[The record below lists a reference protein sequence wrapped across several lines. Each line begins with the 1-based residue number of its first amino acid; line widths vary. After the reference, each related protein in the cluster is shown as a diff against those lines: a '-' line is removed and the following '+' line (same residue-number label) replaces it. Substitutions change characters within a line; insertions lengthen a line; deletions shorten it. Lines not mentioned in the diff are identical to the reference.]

1 MSNYT
6 KTTNFATKDSLPSGD
21 PNKIV
26 KGAEINTEFDNI
38 ATAVSTKA
46 NSASPTFTGTVTI
59 PTADINGGAID
70 GTVIGGS
77 TAASVTGTTLTANT
91 SLNIAGDG
99 ATVTGIKDE
108 DDMASDSATK
118 LATQQSIKAYVD
130 AQVTAQDLDVTTDSG
145 TISIDLDSETLT
157 VAGGTGLDSSAT
169 GNTVTLGIDST
180 VATLTGTQTLTNKTL
195 TAPVISGNLTTDG
208 TIDGRDVATDGAKL
222 DGIEANADVTD
233 TANVTAAGALMDSE
247 VTNLA
252 QVKAFDSADYAT
264 AAQGTTADNALPKS
278 GGTLTGDINFG
289 DSVKAN
295 FGAES
300 DLEIYHDGSQS
311 YIKDAGT
318 GDLNILASDFKVK
331 NAAGTENKIV
341 ATTDGGVNLYHNNQ
355 LRVQTA
361 TTGVYLAGTVTFD
374 AASIG
379 GDVDFDGGNLNFGD
393 NDKAIFGAGNDLEIY
408 HNGSASYIEEKGT
421 GSLYIKGTQLRMQAT
436 DGTTYLEAND
446 GGALTIKHDGSTKL
460 ATTSTGIDVT
470 GDVSLGDNG
479 KAKFGAGNDLQIY
492 HSGSESRID
501 ENGAGNL
508 KINAD
513 NLEIYN
519 SASSEAKAKFNT
531 NGSVQLYYDNAEKLA
546 TTSTGIDVTGT
557 VSADGLTVDGNAVV
571 NNATNATLQLQ
582 ATGGNAYQLRTDVN
596 DVFIYN
602 ATGARSLAKFA
613 YGGDISFYEDTG
625 TTPKFFW
632 DASAESLGIGT
643 SSPTQKLDIS
653 GGHLR
658 LDDAYRIRF
667 GGGTA
672 AIEGSGSSNILSLIT
687 NNTERLR
694 IDSSGR
700 VGIGTSSPS
709 HAIDVSTSA
718 TTWAG
723 AIKNTDATN
732 GFGLFLQSAE
742 SASKAILGA
751 YSGSSYKFYVRGDGN
766 VGIGTNSPT
775 GDGTAL
781 HIHGSSASTLH
792 LTNSTTGSAISDG
805 FDIVTDGL
813 DALLRNRESGAIKF
827 RIGSSEA
834 MRIDSSG
841 QVGIGTS
848 SPSLQVRCCS
858 RASAV
863 SITH

>member
-1 MSNYT
+1 M
-6 KTTNFATKDSLPSGD
+6 
-21 PNKIV
+21 
-26 KGAEINTEFDNI
+26 
-38 ATAVSTKA
+38 
-46 NSASPTFTGTVTI
+46 
-59 PTADINGGAID
+59 
-70 GTVIGGS
+70 
-77 TAASVTGTTLTANT
+77 
-91 SLNIAGDG
+91 
-99 ATVTGIKDE
+99 
-108 DDMASDSATK
+108 
-118 LATQQSIKAYVD
+118 
-130 AQVTAQDLDVTTDSG
+130 
-145 TISIDLDSETLT
+145 
-157 VAGGTGLDSSAT
+157 
-169 GNTVTLGIDST
+169 
-180 VATLTGTQTLTNKTL
+180 
-195 TAPVISGNLTTDG
+195 
-208 TIDGRDVATDGAKL
+208 R
-222 DGIEANADVTD
+222 
-233 TANVTAAGALMDSE
+233 
-247 VTNLA
+247 
-252 QVKAFDSADYAT
+252 
-264 AAQGTTADNALPKS
+264 
-278 GGTLTGDINFG
+278 
-289 DSVKAN
+289 
-295 FGAES
+295 
-300 DLEIYHDGSQS
+300 
-311 YIKDAGT
+311 
-318 GDLNILASDFKVK
+318 
-331 NAAGTENKIV
+331 
-341 ATTDGGVNLYHNNQ
+341 
-355 LRVQTA
+355 
-361 TTGVYLAGTVTFD
+361 
-374 AASIG
+374 
-379 GDVDFDGGNLNFGD
+379 
-393 NDKAIFGAGNDLEIY
+393 
-408 HNGSASYIEEKGT
+408 
-421 GSLYIKGTQLRMQAT
+421 
-436 DGTTYLEAND
+436 
-446 GGALTIKHDGSTKL
+446 STKL

-546 TTSTGIDVTGT
+546 TTSTGINVTGT
-557 VSADGLTVDGNAVV
+557 ATMDGLTVDGAGRIEETGGAARLTIARTDA
-571 NNATNATLQLQ
+571 ATNATLQLQ

-687 NNTERLR
+687 NNTERMR
-694 IDSSGR
+694 IDSS
-700 VGIGTSSPS
+700 
-709 HAIDVSTSA
+709 
-718 TTWAG
+718 
-723 AIKNTDATN
+723 
-732 GFGLFLQSAE
+732 
-742 SASKAILGA
+742 
-751 YSGSSYKFYVRGDGN
+751 GN
-766 VGIGTNSPT
+766 VGIGTSSPT

-834 MRIDSSG
+834 MRIDRLCG
-841 QVGIGTS
+841 YWY
-848 SPSLQVRCCS
+848 
-858 RASAV
+858 
-863 SITH
+863 